1 MFECDKVIIIIGA
14 NSALSQ
20 ELVKYFDKEEIFLV
34 GAKIPSELNKSYSS
48 SVKFIATDY
57 RNARDVISAVPEGQD
72 ITIIFSG
79 IGSIPALL
87 VSASHQ
93 QIEKEILENI
103 VFPTQLSALLISIMM
118 KKNFGRFV
126 FIGSKEAD
134 RGAPGSAVY
143 SIIKASQIGLSRS
156 IAVEYARF
164 GITSNVLQL
173 GLLDWGYSTGLPE
186 REIENLRKRIPTM
199 DSIPAENIGNAISL
213 LMVNA
218 SINGAV
224 IPIDQAV
231 R

>member
-1 MFECDKVIIIIGA
+1 MFGCEKMILIIGA

-20 ELVKYFDKEEIFLV
+20 ALVKYFHKDEIYIV
-34 GAKIPSELNKSYSS
+34 GTKNPVELNKNYSG

-57 RNARDVISAVPEGQD
+57 RNARDVIMEVPQRQD
-72 ITIIFSG
+72 ITVVFSG

-87 VSASHQ
+87 VNAPHE
-93 QIEKEILENI
+93 QIEKEISEN
-103 VFPTQLSALLISIMM
+103 VLFSTQLSALLLSNMI
-118 KKNFGRFV
+118 KAGFGRFI
-126 FIGSKEAD
+126 FIGSKEAE
-134 RGAPGSAVY
+134 RGAPGGALY
-143 SIIKASQIGLSRS
+143 SIIKASHIGLSRS

-186 REIENLRKRIPTM
+186 REIESLRKRIPTM
-199 DSIPAENIGNAISL
+199 DSIPAEDIGRAISL
-213 LMVNA
+213 LMVNT

>member
-1 MFECDKVIIIIGA
+1 MFGCDKMILIIGA

-20 ELVKYFDKEEIFLV
+20 ALVQYFDKDEIFLV
-34 GAKIPSELNKSYSS
+34 GAKNPSELNNNYSS
-48 SVKFIATDY
+48 SAKFIATDY
-57 RNARDVISAVPEGQD
+57 RNAHNLISALPERQD
-72 ITIIFSG
+72 ITVIFSG

-87 VSASHQ
+87 VNAPHQ
-93 QIEKEILENI
+93 QIEKEISENV
-103 VFPTQLSALLISIMM
+103 VFTAQLSALLLSIMI
-118 KKNFGRFV
+118 KANFGRFV
-126 FIGSKEAD
+126 FIGSREAE
-134 RGAPGSAVY
+134 RGAPGGAVY
-143 SIIKASQIGLSRS
+143 SIIKSSQIGLSRS

-173 GLLDWGYSTGLPE
+173 GLLDWGYSSKLPE
-186 REIENLRKRIPTM
+186 KEIESLRKRIPTM
-199 DSIPAENIGNAISL
+199 DSISAADIGRAISL